1 MSGRSEFAWIDRFAT
16 ILGGAATPRSGR
28 GIGDDA
34 ALVEGP
40 EGSLWAWTVDGLV
53 EERHF
58 RFEWFEPEEVGRRAL
73 VASLS
78 DLAATGAEPA
88 GALVSMAG
96 PAGAFER
103 VAEGIYRGLAEA
115 ARDAGC
121 PILGG
126 DLARAGGPLHL
137 VVTALGPVVAG
148 PPWTRAGAR
157 PGDRVWVTGRLG
169 APAAAI
175 ALHEAAGEDA
185 GRLRAAGAH
194 PSRQRLVDVAARVRE
209 ARWLR
214 ERAGITAAIDV
225 SDGVSGDVRHVA
237 DRSGVR
243 VVLEAEAIPVHPAA
257 RSAAGELAEDP
268 LRWALDGGEEWEL
281 LLTAPEGELEPL
293 ADAFVGEFAV
303 ELTPIGEVAEGA
315 GVGLRRD
322 GSERPLEAGG
332 WDHFADTNH
341 AEQE

>member
-1 MSGRSEFAWIDRFAT
+1 LSGRSEFDWIDRLAS
-16 ILGGAATPRSGR
+16 ILGEAAAPRSGR

-34 ALVEGP
+34 ALVEVPG
-40 EGSLWAWTVDGLV
+40 GSLWAWTVDGLV

-58 RFEWFEPEEVGRRAL
+58 RLEWFEPEEVGRRAL

-96 PAGAFER
+96 PAAAFER
-103 VAEGIYRGLAEA
+103 LAEGIYRGLAEA
-115 ARDAGC
+115 ARSAGC

-175 ALHEAAGEDA
+175 ALLEAAGDDA
-185 GRLRAAGAH
+185 ERLRAARAH
-194 PSRQRLVDVAARVRE
+194 PSCRRLVEVAARVRE

-214 ERAGITAAIDV
+214 ERAGISAAIDV
-225 SDGVSGDVRHVA
+225 SDGVSGDVGHMA
-237 DRSGVR
+237 ERSGVR
-243 VVLEAEAIPVHPAA
+243 IVLDAESIPVHPAA
-257 RSAAGELAEDP
+257 GSAAGELAEDP

-281 LLTAPEGELEPL
+281 LVAAPEGELEPR
-293 ADAFVGEFAV
+293 ADAFAAEFGV
-303 ELTPIGEVAEGA
+303 ELTPIGEVAEGS

-322 GSERPLEAGG
+322 GREQPLEARS
-332 WDHFADTNH
+332 WDHFADTNY